1 MNKQVLVDI
10 GINLTHEQFRHDFDD
25 VLNRAYDQHVLQMIV
40 TGTSE
45 HESVAAQRLCEKYDR
60 LGKRLF
66 STAGVH
72 PHDAQ
77 KWRSETSGV
86 LKALLT
92 HESVVAVGE
101 CGLDFNRDFSPRAAQ
116 EKVYAMQLELAV
128 ACQRPVFLHERDAF
142 ERFVG
147 IMRDYRDHLSAGVV
161 HCFTGSKKELYA
173 YLDLDLHIGMTGWL
187 ADERRGKHLQEL
199 MKDIPANRLMI
210 ETDGPYLL
218 PRTLKV
224 KTRRN
229 EPAFLTEVLR
239 VVALYREEP
248 VEVVAEQTTACAR
261 AFFNLPEPDC
271 IKHEG

>member
-1 MNKQVLVDI
+1 MNKPALVDI

-25 VLNRAYDQHVLQMIV
+25 VLHRAYNQHVLQMVV

-45 HESVAAQRLCEKYDR
+45 RDSMAAHRLCEQHDPS
-60 LGKRLF
+60 GKRLF

-77 KWRSETSGV
+77 KWRGETTRIM
-86 LKALLT
+86 KELLA
-92 HESVVAVGE
+92 HKNVVAVGE
-101 CGLDFNRDFSPRAAQ
+101 CGLDFNRDFSPHPIQ
-116 EKVYAMQLELAV
+116 EKVYANQLELAV
-128 ACQRPVFLHERDAF
+128 ENQRPVFLHERDAF
-142 ERFVG
+142 ERFIA
-147 IMRDYRDHLSAGVV
+147 IMRDYRDHLSAGIV

-173 YLDLDLHIGMTGWL
+173 YLDLDLHIGMTGWI
-187 ADERRGKHLQEL
+187 ADERRGSHLQEL
-199 MKDIPANRLMI
+199 IKDIPANRLMI

-239 VVALYREEP
+239 VVALYRQEP
-248 VEVVAEQTTACAR
+248 IQLVAEQTTACAR
-261 AFFNLPEPDC
+261 AFFNLPEPD
-271 IKHEG
+271 